1 MKKLLSIL
9 LITRILITPL
19 LASKVIFIQDFQNN
33 TDEKKYDHVGKSL
46 ADMVISDIVALGVD
60 GVEVVERDRIKILL
74 SELKLQESEY
84 FDQATT
90 QKMGKGLGANYALA
104 GSFTVINGV
113 MRIDA
118 RLINVTTSK
127 IHSSFKTKGD
137 EEAIFDLEADLVKNI
152 GKGLEIDFGDVSRD
166 KLSSP
171 KDLDTLV
178 KYADADS
185 LMQKGDYKAATKA
198 LNEVRKSE
206 PEFKLGKEAYKE
218 AMRKLYAAKEKRKTT
233 LSAIEDRKE
242 VALQTLLDS
251 ALQKTAS
258 TKDPKVAAV
267 YYAILTEI
275 YARRLYLM
283 VSPSKSHI
291 EKGYSAEVW
300 PLATQRHRGIC
311 NDFMNGRRF
320 EVGPGGT
327 LEGWGRKTCENIRV
341 QNEKLDEFKEN
352 LSLYVEA
359 YSSFIPMFDSTIK
372 GAGPFAGA
380 HISHIHQDFSVIDA
394 DDRGLLLMTQLP
406 MPEWGSGAFSGLDAL
421 REDLIDFLFM
431 GDAWIPA
438 PCKIDKQYKKM
449 GFELLELA
457 GKNAGRS
464 RRAIKFIEMHGD
476 MLLLHGRVEDA
487 IAKWQEILDTYPTY
501 LNFVSI
507 EDKIKEALK

>member
-1 MKKLLSIL
+1 MSKLLSIL

-33 TDEKKYDHVGKSL
+33 TTDKKYDHIGKSL

-60 GVEVVERDRIKILL
+60 GVEVVERARIKILL

-84 FDQATT
+84 FDQAST

-171 KDLDTLV
+171 KELDTLV

-275 YARRLYLM
+275 YARRLYRM

-291 EKGYSAEVW
+291 EKGYSAELW
-300 PLATQRHRGIC
+300 TLATQRHRGIC
-311 NDFMNGRRF
+311 NDFLHGRRF
-320 EVGPGGT
+320 EFGPGGT
-327 LEGWGRKTCENIRV
+327 LGGRKTCENIRV

-372 GAGPFAGA
+372 GAGAFAA
-380 HISHIHQDFSVIDA
+380 SNISHIHQDFSVIDA
-394 DDRGLLLMTQLP
+394 DDRNLLLFTQLP
-406 MPEWGSGAFSGLDAL
+406 MPEWGSGAFRGLDAL
-421 REDLIDFLFM
+421 RKDLIYFLFM
-431 GDAWIPA
+431 GDNWIPA

-457 GKNAGRS
+457 AKNSGRHS
-464 RRAIKFIEMHGD
+464 RTIKFIEMHGD
-476 MLLLHGRVEDA
+476 ILLLHGRAEDA

-501 LNFVSI
+501 PNFVSI
-507 EDKIKEALK
+507 ENKIKEALK

>member
-60 GVEVVERDRIKILL
+60 GVEVVERARIKILL

-218 AMRKLYAAKEKRKTT
+218 AMRKLYTAKENRTGIISDTEAK
-233 LSAIEDRKE
+233 
-242 VALQTLLDS
+242 LLET
-251 ALQKTAS
+251 ALQKSKTN
-258 TKDPKVAAV
+258 DPQVGFAYQWV
-267 YYAILTEI
+267 LMEI
-275 YARRLYLM
+275 YFRQMMKNA
-283 VSPSKSHI
+283 
-291 EKGYSAEVW
+291 
-300 PLATQRHRGIC
+300 GIDP
-311 NDFMNGRRF
+311 NDFARTPSLQHGRSRHLRSYR
-320 EVGPGGT
+320 ETKSPNDDDVYH
-327 LEGWGRKTCENIRV
+327 
-341 QNEKLDEFKEN
+341 DN
-352 LSLYVEA
+352 LKLYVQA
-359 YSSFIPMFDSTIK
+359 YLTAITHNLKLTGPFDKLT
-372 GAGPFAGA
+372 GPFARRDTFRKGMA
-380 HISHIHQDFSVIDA
+380 AS
-394 DDRGLLLMTQLP
+394 DRKLL
-406 MPEWGSGAFSGLDAL
+406 
-421 REDLIDFLFM
+421 EDLHWTTPRLGDNAELSVDLATFLLRKTNF
-431 GDAWIPA
+431 DP
-438 PCKIDKQYKKM
+438 PPYKVDKQYGQL
-449 GFELLELA
+449 GFRLMDEAAKFAAKSGLHSKRDISRIMDWHGEIFLE
-457 GKNAGRS
+457 
-464 RRAIKFIEMHGD
+464 
-476 MLLLHGRVEDA
+476 HGRTEDA
-487 IAKWQEILDTYPTY
+487 ITKWQEILDTYPTY
-501 LNFVSI
+501 QGFKEVEN
-507 EDKIKEALK
+507 KIKEALK